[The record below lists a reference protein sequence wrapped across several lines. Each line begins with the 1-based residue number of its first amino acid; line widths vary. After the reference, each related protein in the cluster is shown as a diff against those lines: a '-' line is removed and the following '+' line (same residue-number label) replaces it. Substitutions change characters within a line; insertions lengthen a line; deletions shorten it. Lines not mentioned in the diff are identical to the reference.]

1 MTKENEQPTQDMAT
15 KINPENIC
23 GYQQTSTVNSEED
36 NNKNH
41 MNTQDGSPVTESLS
55 EQATAYA
62 AASEIKNSVTNNLK
76 SENNMNQSDL
86 NTASENVVDNTSVD
100 VQSSA
105 EQQGTISTS
114 SNCPVPFD
122 KCLGSEYI
130 AGTKAGTIVPNPNLK
145 EWDGEPLKEDVVYHR
160 NKMLGLPLCSIKENR
175 DSPSRA
181 KDWEKICE
189 ENGMVNSGT
198 FVKATVVKQAGFT
211 PAVYLSDTDSWWVV
225 PEFLLQFYYL
235 PMDSNGRSAGHDLSL
250 EKAMKD
256 PTYTPFDFRFE
267 FKDIT
272 DPDIFYK
279 EYQSVNQEVKKTT
292 KSDLIRYASCH
303 KSNPVLTEHYTMV
316 GKGFVAKSSELYNFG
331 RELSKTDI
339 NKANKGEKITVEQN
353 LVGYMRELLETYKSV
368 FSATASQKVLKG
380 VPLARWT
387 RDTLKNTADKKA
399 MADKIKD
406 KFSKMSPEQLSQLQ
420 DAKGVKGDR
429 TKTTEIILIGIF
441 NEILNS

>member
-1 MTKENEQPTQDMAT
+1 MITKNER
-15 KINPENIC
+15 
-23 GYQQTSTVNSEED
+23 
-36 NNKNH
+36 
-41 MNTQDGSPVTESLS
+41 PVTAQA

-62 AASEIKNSVTNNLK
+62 AASENGNSVTNNLK
-76 SENNMNQSDL
+76 LEKNMKDENLKTVSEQ
-86 NTASENVVDNTSVD
+86 VVDNASVD
-100 VQSSA
+100 VNKSSA
-105 EQQGTISTS
+105 ELQGSIAPDSNSDAQSDPNFVPPIEYTLGGTYIS
-114 SNCPVPFD
+114 
-122 KCLGSEYI
+122 E
-130 AGTKAGTIVPNPNLK
+130 TKAGTKTANHHLT
-145 EWDGEPLKEDVVYHR
+145 EWNGEALKEDVIYHR

-175 DSPSRA
+175 DSLSRA
-181 KDWEKICE
+181 KEWKKTCE
-189 ENGMVNSGT
+189 ENGMVNSAT

-211 PAVYLSDTDSWWVV
+211 PAVYLRDTNSWWDV

-235 PMDSNGRSAGHDLSL
+235 PMDGHGRLAGHDLSL
-250 EKAMKD
+250 EEAIKD
-256 PTYTPFDFRFE
+256 PTYTPFDYRFE
-267 FKDIT
+267 FRDIT

-279 EYQSVNQEVKKTT
+279 EYQSVNQDVKKTT

-387 RDTLKNTADKKA
+387 CDTLKNAADKKA

-406 KFSKMSPEQLSQLQ
+406 KFSNMSPEQLSQLQ

-429 TKTTEIILIGIF
+429 TKTTEIILIALF
-441 NEILNS
+441 NKILNN